1 MIKLLVYRELIKPEP
16 KEAVILLDPHG
27 DMAQEIAQF
36 NEFSHTKY
44 ANRLVFIDPSLKQ
57 GYSPSINPF
66 QLEFK
71 TESNIALMT
80 QELLSIIKVLL
91 Q

>member
-1 MIKLLVYRELIKPEP
+1 MIKLLIYRELIKPKQ

-27 DMAQEIAQF
+27 DMAQEIAPF
-36 NEFSHTKY
+36 NEFSQTIF

-71 TESNIALMT
+71 TEDSIALMT

>member
-44 ANRLVFIDPSLKQ
+44 DNRLVFIDPSLKQ

>member
-1 MIKLLVYRELIKPEP
+1 MVYRELLKKQP

-36 NEFSHTKY
+36 NEFSQAKY
-44 ANRLVFIDPSLKQ
+44 SDRLVYIDPSIKL

-66 QLEFK
+66 QLDVK
-71 TESNIALMT
+71 TEQNIALMT